1 MKKFMAMLLA
11 LVMALSLVACGQ
23 KADDTKKDDAADTD
37 DSLVVLENVVDWGET
52 EPYRV
57 LVQKGDPKGLLEG
70 INKAIA
76 ELTANDGAL
85 IKEIEDKV
93 ASQDTYMPDAV
104 SSDLAAETTDDTATS
119 DKPVLVMGTSPDYPP
134 YEFFA
139 DAAMT
144 EYAGIDVEVAKYIA
158 ESMGMTLQI
167 ESMNFDNLVTSLS
180 NGDFDVVLAV
190 IPALLLAMMRLS
202 KIKPIKWF
210 AGAYIAVFRST
221 PMLVQ
226 LSIIYFGLFHYISLP
241 RTLLF
246 GFIAINRFIP
256 GVVALALNS
265 SAYVAEIFRAGIL
278 AVDKGQTEAARSL
291 GLSSWQSMRLVVL
304 PQAIKNV
311 LPALANEVVTMVKE
325 SSICSVLGM
334 AEIMYT
340 AQTVSG
346 NSYITLAPYVLAA
359 LVYFCIN
366 YPASKAIEAIERRMR
381 RGDKQ

>member
-23 KADDTKKDDAADTD
+23 KADDTAKDDANTDNTD

-104 SSDLAAETTDDTATS
+104 SSDL
-119 DKPVLVMGTSPDYPP
+119 VMGTSPDYPP

-158 ESMGMTLQI
+158 ESMGMPLQI

-180 NGDFDVVLAV
+180 NGDFDVVLAACEYTEERAKACDFSDPYYTDLPPV
-190 IPALLLAMMRLS
+190 ILVKASDADKYKTVDDINQASVIIGAQKNTTKAMAAADMF
-202 KIKPIKWF
+202 P
-210 AGAYIAVFRST
+210 
-221 PMLVQ
+221 
-226 LSIIYFGLFHYISLP
+226 
-241 RTLLF
+241 
-246 GFIAINRFIP
+246 
-256 GVVALALNS
+256 
-265 SAYVAEIFRAGIL
+265 
-278 AVDKGQTEAARSL
+278 EAANGMVLESL
-291 GLSSWQSMRLVVL
+291 VPTLVTELKNGTIDLLVLDGNVGLS
-304 PQAIKNV
+304 
-311 LPALANEVVTMVKE
+311 
-325 SSICSVLGM
+325 
-334 AEIMYT
+334 
-340 AQTVSG
+340 
-346 NSYITLAPYVLAA
+346 YV
-359 LVYFCIN
+359 
-366 YPASKAIEAIERRMR
+366 
-381 RGDKQ
+381 G

>member
-23 KADDTKKDDAADTD
+23 KADDTKKDDANTDNTD

-104 SSDLAAETTDDTATS
+104 SSDLAAETTDDTAAS

-180 NGDFDVVLAV
+180 NGDFDVVLAAGQK
-190 IPALLLAMMRLS
+190 ALEDTPNLLPVLKKA
-202 KIKPIKWF
+202 
-210 AGAYIAVFRST
+210 
-221 PMLVQ
+221 
-226 LSIIYFGLFHYISLP
+226 
-241 RTLLF
+241 
-246 GFIAINRFIP
+246 
-256 GVVALALNS
+256 GVVDAGGQGIMI
-265 SAYVAEIFRAGIL
+265 IFEGMGKVCL
-278 AVDKGQTEAARSL
+278 LYTSDAADEL
-291 GLSSWQSMRLVVL
+291 
-304 PQAIKNV
+304 
-311 LPALANEVVTMVKE
+311 
-325 SSICSVLGM
+325 
-334 AEIMYT
+334 
-340 AQTVSG
+340 
-346 NSYITLAPYVLAA
+346 
-359 LVYFCIN
+359 
-366 YPASKAIEAIERRMR
+366 
-381 RGDKQ
+381 